1 MRRASLKI
9 TTRLIREY
17 KKGLP
22 IRLFANLTLVFTMK
36 GYQRCSLLVIY
47 LSCLIQGRIDN
58 PKDKRKFVQYEALNW
73 MSNSRNASGTE
84 WWKVGTYF
92 PKMYSWQPHNQARG
106 ELYTKKPRTLVKQ
119 PVRTKKPRKQSRK
132 QPVRTAAAEVAAPRR
147 QQALTARDPR
157 IKANKKYATPI
168 IPHRKPEPYH
178 PFQDAGCHDLAEVNT
193 TDLARD
199 SACKFAEKRA
209 SRERRQVAPDA
220 LTELGLS
227 EEQFRD
233 LKARVNRRFLVGY
246 DCSKPME
253 VKPISSFI
261 HDPCIPNESSDEDTY
276 DIEPETQ
283 FQIVQY
289 ETRREFSGSRCERYI
304 SQFTY
309 YCGNADHASPL
320 PQETFFR
327 RPKVMANNECRGLQM
342 GQYRAKDGKT
352 YSIAKNTR
360 REISYFALGT
370 ANAYDGW
377 DGNQVTCSGGRLLV
391 DGVLVDNMVMYVT
404 EEILFRD
411 EKFIL
416 REDDDGVIA
425 HFNNVRLTCPIED
438 EHCVG
443 GDVTYVWRVP
453 IKSHCP
459 LYHVRRFKGQIV
471 KYDSSGL
478 TIKSHKVAMSTDSS
492 HVRFVIKG
500 SKVECDQ
507 KFLVTNYPDLLIRDT
522 MIDGIPDR
530 DLVDRELPKDELK
543 LSNFITNRD
552 DFVYHEITRNLRREF
567 ASILHDEC
575 KENLR
580 KTKTEHFLDREMP
593 NFHTYRLGGSNYLT
607 AAGEVAYFYKCRPR
621 LVAAI
626 QAQTCYDALPV
637 EVAQNNYTLTSFT
650 QEDGEEVVAPRY
662 YIEPLTHR
670 ITSVAKKV
678 PCLSQFFAR
687 YKDIFGQWFA
697 VTPQL
702 SITEP
707 PGTLDLESLKRKVLF
722 DPSNDIDLSKG
733 GVYDPDAV
741 DDLITWLEG
750 NRRQEV
756 VVHQL
761 ADQVGNLNPGQYIT
775 PKLMFPSYTL
785 PGGSWHSFILGKIW
799 GAIRGLGEIFSTI
812 FGLFI
817 VGRIIWYLFK
827 VLMNCGYIH
836 RAHGCS
842 PQLAWSFCT
851 EVLFTHHYQKV
862 QRRRKA
868 ASGRTDT
875 DPTESPTKKRRTMGE
890 NIRRVLSCGCIDDLK
905 TSDSDEP
912 SSPAGQASRQEMSE
926 MLDRHVRRQE
936 ERLAKQ
942 EERLASTRR
951 VQSNIEALNRDV
963 TAFKRFDKSPP
974 PYVTPPSSNIAQSE
988 MPPSMPRLLP
998 IRKPEFEGSNYVSD
1012 SVGRTSGRTV
1022 YPQAPLAE
1030 SPVPQPG
1037 YTLDGP
1043 P

>member
-1 MRRASLKI
+1 
-9 TTRLIREY
+9 
-17 KKGLP
+17 
-22 IRLFANLTLVFTMK
+22 
-36 GYQRCSLLVIY
+36 
-47 LSCLIQGRIDN
+47 
-58 PKDKRKFVQYEALNW
+58 
-73 MSNSRNASGTE
+73 
-84 WWKVGTYF
+84 
-92 PKMYSWQPHNQARG
+92 
-106 ELYTKKPRTLVKQ
+106 
-119 PVRTKKPRKQSRK
+119 
-132 QPVRTAAAEVAAPRR
+132 
-147 QQALTARDPR
+147 
-157 IKANKKYATPI
+157 
-168 IPHRKPEPYH
+168 
-178 PFQDAGCHDLAEVNT
+178 
-193 TDLARD
+193 
-199 SACKFAEKRA
+199 
-209 SRERRQVAPDA
+209 
-220 LTELGLS
+220 
-227 EEQFRD
+227 
-233 LKARVNRRFLVGY
+233 
-246 DCSKPME
+246 ME

-261 HDPCIPNESSDEDTY
+261 HDPCIPNESNDEDTY
-276 DIEPETQ
+276 EIESETQ

-327 RPKVMANNECRGLQM
+327 RPKVLANNECRGLQM

-650 QEDGEEVVAPRY
+650 QEDGEEVVAPRF

-722 DPSNDIDLSKG
+722 DPANDIDLSKG

-817 VGRIIWYLFK
+817 VGRIVWYLFK

-868 ASGRTDT
+868 ASGRADT

-905 TSDSDEP
+905 TSDSDDP
-912 SSPAGQASRQEMSE
+912 NSPEGQASRQEMSE
-926 MLDRHVRRQE
+926 MLNRHVRRQE

-963 TAFKRFDKSPP
+963 TAFKRLDKSPP
-974 PYVTPPSSNIAQSE
+974 PYVTPPSSSIAQSE

-998 IRKPEFEGSNYVSD
+998 IRKPEFEGSSYVSD
-1012 SVGRTSGRTV
+1012 SAVRTSGRAV